1 MWATGAPVYGI
12 ILSGLGRV
20 NSNTPLIYIP
30 KSYLD
35 RSILT
40 TWTLVFSPRKKPGC
54 GQHFEFF
61 RGVFL
66 KIMIQGMGYVSRL

>member
-1 MWATGAPVYGI
+1 MRATGAHLYGI

-20 NSNTPLIYIP
+20 NRNAPSIYIP

-40 TWTLVFSPRKKPGC
+40 TWTLVFSHLQERNQAAENVSDHLEG
-54 GQHFEFF
+54 EF
-61 RGVFL
+61 L
-66 KIMIQGMGYVSRL
+66 TIMRIMRQS